1 MKISIFGLGYVGAV
15 SSACLA
21 GEGHEVI
28 GVDINQEKVNSLQL
42 GKSSI
47 VEPGLPELIR
57 KTASNGTLKATT
69 DLIEAVMQTELSLI
83 CVGTPSKTNGALDLT
98 YVERVSEQIGY
109 ALKKKKSYHSVVV
122 RSTVLPGTTEEIVV
136 PILEKTSGKQLGVG
150 FGVAFNPE
158 FLREGSAIFDFENP
172 PRTVIGES
180 GQITANKLEKIYGHL
195 DAPLVRVPIRV
206 AEAVKYADNAF
217 HALKVTFG
225 NEIGA
230 FCKAY
235 GIDSHKVM
243 DIFVLDTK
251 LNLSPYYLKPGAAF
265 GGSCLPKDVRALL
278 HAVKRKDVSVPV
290 LEAIIPS
297 NEIQKQRAIQLV
309 SQSGNKKVGIL
320 GLSFKENTDDLR
332 ESPSVYLVETL
343 IGKGFEVQIFD
354 PGLHTGNLI
363 GANRAFIQNYLPH
376 IDKLLVASLDEV
388 LNASETVVISTRDKA
403 FRDVGKQLTSNHILI
418 DLVRFFDEPNPKL
431 RGEYYG
437 IAW

>member
-1 MKISIFGLGYVGAV
+1 MKISILGLGYVGAV

-21 GEGHEVI
+21 GEGHEVVGI
-28 GVDINQEKVNSLQL
+28 DINQEKVNSLQL

-57 KTASNGTLKATT
+57 NTASNGTLKATT
-69 DLIEAVMQTELSLI
+69 VLEEAIMQTDLSLI
-83 CVGTPSKTNGALDLT
+83 CVGTPSQANGALDLT
-98 YVERVSEQIGY
+98 YVKRVSEQIGD
-109 ALKKKKSYHSVVV
+109 ALKNKKSFHSVVV
-122 RSTVLPGTTEEIVV
+122 RSTVLPGTTEEIIV
-136 PILEKTSGKQLGVG
+136 PILEKTSGKQAGVD

-172 PRTVIGES
+172 PRSVIGEFD
-180 GQITANKLEKIYGHL
+180 QITANKLEEIYGHL

-217 HALKVTFG
+217 HALKVVFG

-235 GIDSHKVM
+235 GVDSHKVM

-278 HAVKRKDVSVPV
+278 HAAKMKDVSIPV

-332 ESPSVYLVETL
+332 ESPSVYLTETL
-343 IGKGFEVQIFD
+343 IGKGFEVRIFD

-363 GANRAFIQNYLPH
+363 GANRTFIQNYLPH

-403 FRDVGKQLTSNHILI
+403 FRDVGKKLTSDHILI
-418 DLVRFFDEPNPKL
+418 DLVRLFDEPNPKL
-431 RGEYYG
+431 QGEYNG